1 MADSEEEEEETVAV
15 ADSEEEEETVADSDS
30 EEEEMVQFSRQI
42 RTRNQNL
49 TLYRRPEYAPTTM
62 VPSLIATG
70 LPK

>member
-15 ADSEEEEETVADSDS
+15 ADSEEEETVAVADSDS

-49 TLYRRPEYAPTTM
+49 TLYRRHRLLRRRWYRR
-62 VPSLIATG
+62 
-70 LPK
+70 

>member
-15 ADSEEEEETVADSDS
+15 ADSEEEETVADSEEEETVADSDS

-49 TLYRRPEYAPTTM
+49 TLYRRPQMLRRRWYRR
-62 VPSLIATG
+62 
-70 LPK
+70 

>member
-15 ADSEEEEETVADSDS
+15 ADSEEEETVAVADS

-49 TLYRRPEYAPTTM
+49 TLYRRPEMLRRRWYRR
-62 VPSLIATG
+62 
-70 LPK
+70 